1 MSWLTHFTAALSLT
15 LTISSPVVAKDFLL
29 GEETK
34 GVTIS
39 AAEYTN
45 LTVRILLQPRLDT
58 LDLTR
63 ARDGNRYDSER
74 DLFIRRAWLDL
85 YGDLIKNLQYAVRL
99 AADNVGRK
107 LVDEET
113 NVLNAY
119 LDYTFFDA
127 FSVRAGKAK
136 LPYSRIGLSPSA
148 KQLLIERP
156 IFAAPGAR
164 VFDEYYQPNL
174 LVHGNIWEGVF
185 AYNLAIA
192 QGWDD
197 GETLRPGHTVRHAA
211 PLYAGRVEFSPP
223 GWIEGK
229 QSDAH
234 LGKGRHFTC
243 GISYAVQNGIEFTE
257 SSFGEDRDLFGFD
270 LSGHWKSLT
279 AQLEY
284 INWKEDFT
292 EPGKEDV
299 EPRGWYLHA
308 GYFIKGINLEP
319 VVRYEDFDFD
329 SNASDKG
336 AKSWTV
342 GVNWY
347 LKGHSLKISANW
359 VRTKFEQQAPG
370 RLASDDERDIFQF
383 QVQFLF

>member
-1 MSWLTHFTAALSLT
+1 MSSTA
-15 LTISSPVVAKDFLL
+15 VARDFLL
-29 GEETK
+29 GEETR
-34 GVTIS
+34 GVTIR
-39 AAEYTN
+39 AAEHTN

-63 ARDGNRYDSER
+63 TRDGNSYDSET

-85 YGDLIKNLQYAVRL
+85 YGGLIENLQYAVRL
-99 AADNVGRK
+99 AADNLGRK
-107 LVDEET
+107 LIDEESD
-113 NVLNAY
+113 VLNAY
-119 LDYTFFDA
+119 LDYTFLDA

-174 LVHGNIWEGVF
+174 LVHGNILQGVF

-197 GETLRPGHTVRHAA
+197 GEILRPGHTVRKAD
-211 PLYAGRVEFSPP
+211 PLYVGRVEFAAP

-234 LGKGRHFTC
+234 LGEGRHFTF
-243 GISYAVQNGIEFTE
+243 GVNYAVQNGIEFTE
-257 SSFGEDRDLFGFD
+257 GSFGEDRDLLGFD

-279 AQLEY
+279 VQFEY
-284 INWKEDFT
+284 IHWKVDFT
-292 EPGKEDV
+292 EPDKEDV
-299 EPRGWYLHA
+299 EPRGWYLQA

-319 VVRYEDFDFD
+319 VARYEDFDFD
-329 SNASDKG
+329 SNADDRGS
-336 AKSWTV
+336 KSWTG

-347 LKGHSLKISANW
+347 LKGHSLKLSANW
-359 VRTKFEQQAPG
+359 VRTKFEQQALG
-370 RLASDDERDIFQF
+370 RLAVDDERDIFQF